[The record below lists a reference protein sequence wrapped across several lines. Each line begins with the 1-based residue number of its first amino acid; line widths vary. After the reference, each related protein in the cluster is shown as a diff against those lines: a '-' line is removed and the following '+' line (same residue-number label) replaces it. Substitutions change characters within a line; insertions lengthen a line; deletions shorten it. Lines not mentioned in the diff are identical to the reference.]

1 MNEQE
6 KQRVLA
12 AYSERLQ
19 KYGYS
24 PRTLG
29 WPKSRHRLRYF
40 VLLSHWPLAG
50 AEILDFGCGFGDLY
64 AYCRDQGY
72 EVGYEGI
79 DIHPD
84 LVAEGLRQHPSAR
97 LLVHDGL
104 RDGLDRDYDYVFSSG
119 VHNIRLADN
128 WAFIEASFELF
139 DRHARRGFAVNFLSD
154 KVDYRLE
161 HAYHANPGQIVELAY
176 RFSNRV
182 TLRNDY
188 MPFEFTVFVDKDE
201 AFDPEIAVYDGFR
214 GRL

>member
-1 MNEQE
+1 MTEEE
-6 KQRVLA
+6 KQRILT
-12 AYSERLQ
+12 AYSERLAQ
-19 KYGYS
+19 YGYS

-29 WPKSRHRLRYF
+29 WPKGRHRLRYF
-40 VLLSHWPLAG
+40 ILLSQWPLAG

-64 AYCRDQGY
+64 AYCREQGL
-72 EVGYEGI
+72 EVDYEGM
-79 DIHPD
+79 DINPD
-84 LVAEGLRQHPSAR
+84 LIAEGLRQHPSAR
-97 LLVHDGL
+97 LLVRDAL

-128 WAFIEASFELF
+128 WHFIEASFELF
-139 DRHARRGFAVNFLSD
+139 ARHARRGFAVNFLSD

-161 HAYHANPGQIVELAY
+161 HAYHANPGRVLELAY

-188 MPFEFTVFVDKDE
+188 MPFEFTVFVDKGE
-201 AFDPEIAVYDGFR
+201 AFDPEIAVYDDFL